1 MSLEERY
8 KKIVEHYAQMAMHKG
23 SIDHARHMVMEMEK
37 DKSRMWVGLG
47 ADVRKRINELKAEN
61 EDRT

>member
-8 KKIVEHYAQMAMHKG
+8 NAIVDHYARMALNKG

-37 DKSRMWVGLG
+37 DKSKMWIGLG
-47 ADVRKRINELKAEN
+47 AKGKHWGTL
-61 EDRT
+61 